1 MLAEAMLCACEVRED
16 EREDEREAE
25 EDVGRGR
32 EAEEKIKRI
41 QSRK

>member
-16 EREDEREAE
+16 EREAE

-32 EAEEKIKRI
+32 EAEGKIKRI